1 MVKIRRIER
10 VAYNRKRAARRMGE
24 SVSTFPR
31 RARRNS
37 TALGKSGGAAGIST
51 GAPAKR
57 QRTLHQRLAALASLR
72 SPREVIFW
80 LCSYRGGAAGPTGG
94 AVLAAQPCPLARR

>member
-10 VAYNRKRAARRMGE
+10 VAYYRKRAARRMGE

-37 TALGKSGGAAGIST
+37 TALGKSGGAAGISA
-51 GAPAKR
+51 GPRAKR
-57 QRTLHQRLAALASLR
+57 QRTLHQRLGALASLR
-72 SPREVIFW
+72 SLREVICW
-80 LCSYRGGAAGPTGG
+80 LCSYRGGAACQTEG
-94 AVLAAQPCPLARR
+94 AFLRA